1 MYMFHAHVTEFAELG
16 WNGMFEVIA

>member
-16 WNGMFEVIA
+16 WNGMFEVTS

>member
-16 WNGMFEVIA
+16 WNGMFEVMA